1 MHKQSDQLL
10 LLEKVLALKAV
21 AFFEETPETVLLEV
35 ASMLE
40 EIQKVEGEVLFKE
53 GEKGDCLYII
63 SQGRVKI
70 HKEAHVYAEMGPN
83 DFFGELSLFDT
94 EPRSASATVTS
105 QDATL
110 LKLKQQDFYDLIE
123 SRVEIVRGVMKVLC
137 GRLRAQ
143 NVKNFEHRLK
153 A

>member
-1 MHKQSDQLL
+1 MHNQSDQLL
-10 LLEKVLALKAV
+10 LIEKVLALKAV
-21 AFFEETPETVLLEV
+21 AFFAETPETVLLEV
-35 ASMLE
+35 ASLLE
-40 EIQKVEGEVLFKE
+40 EIQKVEGGVLFRE
-53 GEKGDCLYII
+53 GEQGDCLYII
-63 SQGRVKI
+63 TSGKVKI
-70 HKEAHVYAEMGPN
+70 HKEAHVFAEMGSN

-94 EPRSASATVTS
+94 EPRSATATVSS
-105 QDATL
+105 QDASL

-143 NVKNFEHRLK
+143 NDKNFERSRQ